1 MRTGAVALC
10 ECFPLALCT
19 PPSSVVTGVS
29 RRRIVF
35 RVGVSFLLRASPL
48 LRACL
53 IVPCVSTVR
62 RRAAQR
68 AKSSSR
74 EAQSSRAEA
83 ERSSASPR
91 SGCWRASH
99 RVADSPCTFPDSMSE
114 VGMAAAASEAGDA
127 TAAAAATAPAATP
140 ASASASASL
149 RPSGRGRVKDT
160 FIGITATNV
169 RRGLPPPAART
180 ALVQQLELDP
190 YKVYFGSN
198 LPLVSGFAGAAKK
211 MGRPRGSAQLTQA
224 VTQQQQQMQQQAA
237 ATANTQMQQ
246 QQLALPSGS
255 MSARSTPIA
264 GRRAVAGA
272 SGSSTARLPASTVVT
287 PRPRVGLPP
296 RIQHQPQQLK
306 DEEEKHAAQQQLIP
320 QQQLQQFLPA
330 WLQPLPHASY
340 PAPQAPLSPVAG
352 LPWPAAGSA
361 ATEVNATVDAPRPSL
376 LPPTYSYS
384 FYQPA
389 HPRRPKDRSVSPLR
403 AESKQATHSRSTS
416 PSRRQQPAQKQ
427 PQAAPGEPESWSSWP
442 FVNPRLV
449 REQPEARSPSAA
461 AATPAKENG
470 ADALPPLPGVPRLF
484 GSVVSEHDRTLVFEY
499 LRSTY
504 SQLFQWPPQ
513 QPQSAAADTRVAADG
528 SAAAP
533 APAAAAAAASTHE
546 SVAPPLPSVPFTD
559 AQLERVIEEG
569 HGAAGAIVLLRRL
582 DAELALAVQSNTVGQ
597 PLRAPS
603 ASASSDSSSSSPL
616 HAALASRPVPRFL
629 NSAAELVEVV
639 AATSAYLASLN
650 RALFHWFVAPRSAED
665 VPMALF
671 ARTQAAAAAAA
682 VSPASA
688 TSASASSIPS
698 TVFVTQ
704 QMVDALVAE
713 AARGG
718 MAEEELWT
726 LLEQLNST
734 AVAATKATGSEAERA
749 LALQQH
755 TFVNFDDVAL
765 AVRSHVEA
773 KRRRMLNLASTG
785 ELGVAVGQQQL
796 MVDGSGAPLLVNPA
810 LNPSDPTLLLL
821 PPAPPQRPPSPAA
834 LRHASQSLSYARLLL
849 FKFLRDDS
857 PATAAADD
865 SVPGNGGG
873 GGAALFSQ
881 ARDVTASLAQMDSLI
896 EATRGLT
903 LGQNYHTMAYPR
915 GSGSGS
921 SASRGASAMT
931 SPVALSSRHV
941 SREAASQ
948 ASSRHPTRPPSP
960 SSAETAAAA
969 VTPTGTVAAAT
980 RAYGSF
986 LAARAIRVLR
996 SLLFHG
1002 YTFRS
1007 FDDLILAAHTHTR
1020 KLHAERLKV
1029 FQFLTQSQTAAGASA
1044 TTTAAAA
1051 GKKHSSASSSSLLHP
1066 DAPPPDLVS
1075 SLQALTHSNASGGIG
1090 LFDAYYLEV
1099 DRRERA
1105 RILEE
1110 QARAEQLKLN
1120 THQFG
1125 TSHLNHAQNA
1135 AAAAGATSSQQQ
1147 TTVSAAGSTPSF
1159 MGARPSAD
1167 RLRVAAKSAAA
1178 SKPLAFHSSF
1188 SESDRMAERRRQRT
1202 AGVVPSHIV
1211 PAVAP
1216 PKRSDP
1222 AADAAKFDWG
1232 LSPPVVVSTS
1242 GSDPA
1247 AIRAMQQ
1254 AIAANGGVMPLN
1266 SPTIT
1271 RYASAKTLPNIA
1283 SRSQLLKHIDST
1295 PGGGQDHAAGGG
1307 EYTAVQLDP
1316 LVVTPEHVD
1325 ALFGSFEHLLTLN
1338 VDPAVAAPVTPLSL
1352 PAGVPAAAASQLAGG
1367 AGLASAPTPVFD
1379 PLLEQADEDLLL
1391 ESEKEEA
1398 FNSLD
1403 LTLLLQ
1409 QYKAERPHELEERE
1423 RVPSYLAAHP
1433 LFQPMLEEAQKH
1445 AAKYRTQEQQPQ
1457 QQQSQPKV
1465 LLTSDSQVFVMR
1477 SHGAPASSTGSPT
1490 VRFEASPPE
1499 PTDAAAVDPLNPSTS
1514 TAIPTLQSLLEVAS
1528 QVVETNAAEHAAA
1541 AATEAGATES
1551 QPQSASAD
1559 APDRAA
1565 PFSIGVTAPSNEGT
1579 PMQKANSDR
1588 VAAEPPAASID
1599 DAAFATE
1606 PVATAAA
1613 GPAAPAAPVANA
1625 NPPQSFSSAAESFA
1639 LDTSRDPVILDP
1651 NADFRRWAAMD
1662 HAPAPGDL
1670 RQSDDTMATTAPAD
1684 PAAPLPKM
1692 LPVVW
1697 QTMQL
1702 LREQGKIK
1710 LHTSPPVPQAAM
1722 HGPAGAGSGAG
1733 LPSFIP
1739 NSGPLIPGGSLG
1751 STKTL
1756 AILRELS
1763 AARRPFFSISSLV
1776 STVCSMRAERKW
1788 AKRAA
1793 NAEKKKLL
1801 AAGITIAQPS
1811 GIPNDQMAAQ
1821 QQFGVVRPKRGAGM
1835 SKQGSTANVHAA
1847 TGAGGGPAQ
1856 PLSAAQFAL
1865 LTTPQSLAGRNVRAI
1880 QVVDEE
1886 ADEAA
1891 AAQARAAAIEA
1902 EQNGRDASADE
1913 GSAVKMPPGA
1923 THWGSASQKFL
1934 PPAAFPPSLHAP
1946 AFPAPPPSQQPAH
1959 KKNASS
1965 SQQLADAGF
1974 NESEPRA
1981 WARSRLLSH
1990 LSGLLLF
1997 QGQARSPEGGRAPQ
2011 VDVQIRMGDLESLLG
2026 ALAQGPRDAAML
2038 AEKLARKEREAMEKE
2053 VAAAPMGETRADA
2066 ALAALAALPPL
2077 SHPIAPLLALL
2088 SWLDKQE
2095 ATFPTVQAL
2104 VRSVSSGA
2112 WSHTFKQMERGRKQ
2126 RVQTQSQMMAAQI
2139 AQQLEAIDQTI

>member
-1 MRTGAVALC
+1 
-10 ECFPLALCT
+10 
-19 PPSSVVTGVS
+19 
-29 RRRIVF
+29 
-35 RVGVSFLLRASPL
+35 
-48 LRACL
+48 
-53 IVPCVSTVR
+53 
-62 RRAAQR
+62 
-68 AKSSSR
+68 
-74 EAQSSRAEA
+74 
-83 ERSSASPR
+83 
-91 SGCWRASH
+91 
-99 RVADSPCTFPDSMSE
+99 MS
-114 VGMAAAASEAGDA
+114 AAASDAGDA
-127 TAAAAATAPAATP
+127 PAS
-140 ASASASASL
+140 SASASAAPAAASASAPL

-160 FIGITATNV
+160 FIGITSTNV
-169 RRGLPPPAART
+169 RRGLPPPAHRT

-190 YKVYFGSN
+190 YTAYFGSP

-211 MGRPRGSAQLTQA
+211 MGRPRGSEQLTQA
-224 VTQQQQQMQQQAA
+224 VTQQQQQLAA
-237 ATANTQMQQ
+237 ATATQQ
-246 QQLALPSGS
+246 QQLATPNGS

-264 GRRAVAGA
+264 GRRAAGPA
-272 SGSSTARLPASTVVT
+272 SGSSTARAGTVVT
-287 PRPRVGLPP
+287 PRARVGLPP
-296 RIQHQPQQLK
+296 RRQQQQQPLQPKQ
-306 DEEEKHAAQQQLIP
+306 EEEKNAAQQP
-320 QQQLQQFLPA
+320 MQQQFQQFLPA
-330 WLQPLPHASY
+330 WLQPLPHSSY
-340 PAPQAPLSPVAG
+340 PAPQAPLSPVPG
-352 LPWPAAGSA
+352 LPWPASGSA
-361 ATEVNATVDAPRPSL
+361 AADETAAVDAPRPSL

-389 HPRRPKDRSVSPLR
+389 HPRRAKTDRSISPMR
-403 AESKQATHSRSTS
+403 SESKQATHSRSSS
-416 PSRRQQPAQKQ
+416 PSRKQQQQTQKQ
-427 PQAAPGEPESWSSWP
+427 PQAAPGETESWSSWP

-449 REQPEARSPSAA
+449 REQQQAATTTTGPSAP
-461 AATPAKENG
+461 ATKEEKDLSVPSS
-470 ADALPPLPGVPRLF
+470 AVPSLPGVPRLF

-513 QPQSAAADTRVAADG
+513 QPECAAAAATAADG
-528 SAAAP
+528 SASASAP
-533 APAAAAAAASTHE
+533 APTAATTDSG
-546 SVAPPLPSVPFTD
+546 APPLPSIPFTD
-559 AQLERVIEEG
+559 AQLERLIEEG
-569 HGAAGAIVLLRRL
+569 HSAAGAIVLLRRL

-597 PLRAPS
+597 PLRPA
-603 ASASSDSSSSSPL
+603 ATAASSPSSESSPSPL
-616 HAALASRPVPRFL
+616 DAALASRPAPRSL

-639 AATSAYLASLN
+639 AATAAYLASIN
-650 RALFHWFVAPRSAED
+650 RALFQWFVAPRSATD
-665 VPMALF
+665 TPMALF

-682 VSPASA
+682 AA
-688 TSASASSIPS
+688 AASSAAPAISSTS

-704 QMVDALVAE
+704 QMVDALIAE
-713 AARGG
+713 SARGG
-718 MAEEELWT
+718 MAEEELWS

-734 AVAATKATGSEAERA
+734 AVAATKQTGSEAERA
-749 LALQQH
+749 FALQQH
-755 TFVNFDDVAL
+755 TFVNFDDLAL
-765 AVRSHVEA
+765 AVRGHVEA
-773 KRRRMLNLASTG
+773 KRRRMLNPNASTG
-785 ELGVAVGQQQL
+785 ELGVAAGQQPL
-796 MVDGSGAPLLVNPA
+796 MDGSGAPLLMNPSLLPTDPA
-810 LNPSDPTLLLL
+810 LMLL

-857 PATAAADD
+857 PATATDD
-865 SVPGNGGG
+865 TTQGNGGG
-873 GGAALFSQ
+873 GGAALFAQ

-903 LGQNYHTMAYPR
+903 LGQNYHTMSYPR
-915 GSGSGS
+915 SSG
-921 SASRGASAMT
+921 GASTVT
-931 SPVALSSRHV
+931 SPTAVTSRHV
-941 SREAASQ
+941 SREAPSQ

-960 SSAETAAAA
+960 SAETVSAAAA
-969 VTPTGTVAAAT
+969 PTGTVAAAT

-1007 FDDLILAAHTHTR
+1007 FDDLILAAHIHTR

-1029 FQFLTQSQTAAGASA
+1029 FQFLTQSQPSAAGATA
-1044 TTTAAAA
+1044 TAGAA
-1051 GKKHSSASSSSLLHP
+1051 GKKHASASTLPHP
-1066 DAPPPDLVS
+1066 DAAPPADLVA

-1090 LFDAYYLEV
+1090 LFDAYYIEV

-1125 TSHLNHAQNA
+1125 TSHLNHHA
-1135 AAAAGATSSQQQ
+1135 APAVSGAPSSQQQ
-1147 TTVSAAGSTPSF
+1147 HTTAAAGSSPRTPHT
-1159 MGARPSAD
+1159 D
-1167 RLRVAAKSAAA
+1167 RSRAPAKSAA
-1178 SKPLAFHSSF
+1178 SKSFHSSI
-1188 SESDRMAERRRQRT
+1188 SEADRLAERRRQRT
-1202 AGVVPSHIV
+1202 AGAIPSHIV
-1211 PAVAP
+1211 PAVVP
-1216 PKRSDP
+1216 PKHSQAAA

-1232 LSPPVVVSTS
+1232 LSPPVVVSTG

-1283 SRSQLLKHIDST
+1283 SKSQLLKHVDSLASA
-1295 PGGGQDHAAGGG
+1295 QDHGAFSSTSG
-1307 EYTAVQLDP
+1307 EYDAVQLDP

-1338 VDPAVAAPVTPLSL
+1338 VNPAVAAPVTPLSL
-1352 PAGVPAAAASQLAGG
+1352 PAGVPAAAASQLPGVA
-1367 AGLASAPTPVFD
+1367 LASAPTPVFD

-1398 FNSLD
+1398 YNSMD

-1445 AAKYRTQEQQPQ
+1445 SKSRASLQQPMSPSQ
-1457 QQQSQPKV
+1457 QQKV

-1477 SHGAPASSTGSPT
+1477 SHGAPASSAASTGSPS
-1490 VRFEASPPE
+1490 VRFEPSPSE
-1499 PTDAAAVDPLNPSTS
+1499 TTEATAAEDPLNPSAGT
-1514 TAIPTLQSLLEVAS
+1514 TIPTLQSLLEVAS
-1528 QVVETNAAEHAAA
+1528 QVVEANAAEHATAA
-1541 AATEAGATES
+1541 EATD
-1551 QPQSASAD
+1551 PQ
-1559 APDRAA
+1559 APPQTTDTPERAA

-1579 PMQKANSDR
+1579 PVQKANLGR
-1588 VAAEPPAASID
+1588 AAAEPPAVSID
-1599 DAAFATE
+1599 SAE
-1606 PVATAAA
+1606 PAAA
-1613 GPAAPAAPVANA
+1613 AAPASAPAPVANA

-1639 LDTSRDPVILDP
+1639 LDTSRDLVILDP
-1651 NADFRRWAAMD
+1651 NADFQRWAAMD
-1662 HAPAPGDL
+1662 RAPAPGDL
-1670 RQSDDTMATTAPAD
+1670 GQSVDTAAATTAPVD
-1684 PAAPLPKM
+1684 PTAPLPKM

-1697 QTMQL
+1697 QTMQM

-1710 LHTSPPVPQAAM
+1710 IHTSPPVPQPAV

-1763 AARRPFFSISSLV
+1763 AARRPFFSIQSLV

-1793 NAEKKKLL
+1793 NVEKKKLL

-1821 QQFGVVRPKRGAGM
+1821 QMFGVVRQKRAGAM
-1835 SKQGSTANVHAA
+1835 SKQGSMANVHAA
-1847 TGAGGGPAQ
+1847 TGAAGGAQ

-1886 ADEAA
+1886 ADDAL
-1891 AAQARAAAIEA
+1891 AAQSRAAAMEA
-1902 EQNGRDASADE
+1902 EQNGRDVAALDE
-1913 GSAVKMPPGA
+1913 GAVKMPPGS

-1934 PPAAFPPSLHAP
+1934 PPAAFPPSLHVP
-1946 AFPAPPPSQQPAH
+1946 AFPAPPPQPGSH

-1965 SQQLADAGF
+1965 SSTQVGTMGDAGF
-1974 NESEPRA
+1974 NESETRA
-1981 WARSRLLSH
+1981 WARSRLLAH

-1997 QGQARSPEGGRAPQ
+1997 QGSAHTTDGAGRAPQQQ
-2011 VDVQIRMGDLESLLG
+2011 VDVQIRMGDLESLLD
-2026 ALAQGPRDAAML
+2026 ALAQGPRDAMML
-2038 AEKLARKEREAMEKE
+2038 AEKLARKEREALEKE
-2053 VAAAPMGETRADA
+2053 AAAAPMGEPRGDA

-2104 VRSVSSGA
+2104 VRSVSSGS
-2112 WSHTFKQMERGRKQ
+2112 WSHTFKQLERGRKQ

-2139 AQQLEAIDQTI
+2139 AQQLEAIDQPI